1 MPTRHYLPR
10 LLLALNW
17 SALLAAFAWTC
28 KTQGNLL
35 WWLRLD
41 WAGWLRE
48 FAALAE
54 LGAIPAGSVWLMWLA
69 LSLLWPAAASL
80 SRTAAAPAA
89 PATPAEPS
97 ADKARRQLAPAST
110 LIDARPELK
119 DKLLKLHQSL
129 DRL

>member
-17 SALLAAFAWTC
+17 IALLAAFAWTC

-54 LGAIPAGSVWLMWLA
+54 LGAVPAGSIWLMWLA
-69 LSLLWPAAASL
+69 LSLFWPVVARLSDTAAPPAAA
-80 SRTAAAPAA
+80 A
-89 PATPAEPS
+89 PAEPS

-110 LIDARPELK
+110 LIEARPELR